1 MDEQLFFCI
10 FTVIIICT
18 PSPEIYEE
26 SKIVDGKSAKE
37 IWEKDN
43 LKKDVAEKNG
53 FTFYTIWEKDYKPGY
68 KNYHNNDLIL
78 KIINENENSIFG
90 F

>member
-1 MDEQLFFCI
+1 M
-10 FTVIIICT
+10 
-18 PSPEIYEE
+18 Y
-26 SKIVDGKSAKE
+26 KSAKE

-53 FTFYTIWEKDYKPGY
+53 FTFYTIWEKDYKLGY